1 MRAKRFFLSFYYRLE
16 LVPVSFAAAR
26 AGVTQCSP
34 TPQLRGRL
42 DYYEDR
48 LHWPKGRRTK
58 NGHLNCKGPQT
69 NMPQKVGSIKDL
81 TSKNKH

>member
-34 TPQLRGRL
+34 TPPAKKTTLLLRGPTTL
-42 DYYEDR
+42 A
-48 LHWPKGRRTK
+48 KGSADK

-69 NMPQKVGSIKDL
+69 NMPQKVRSIKDL
-81 TSKNKH
+81 TSKN